1 MKLTKYLA
9 SLTSK
14 GWKIFLWCFIAFNT
28 ITSLLDAAII
38 FPQCTP
44 VQLNWDHAI
53 KGHCWS
59 NEAINATGMAQGVIA
74 AATDFIL
81 ATLPII
87 FLWNIKIKKTIK
99 FGICGLMALG
109 YASGAFAIARTVLVP
124 SLTIT
129 KDPTWD
135 LVDLFLWAVL
145 EATFGVIAAAAP
157 SVRPLFGHNSGSTYV
172 AGSRDFR
179 QKGNSSHRTWYSG
192 ADAELGDLQGLK
204 DSATGLGAND
214 QISEEGHSNADTSQD
229 KLWAGY
235 LGRIVKTTDVDV
247 SVDQPD
253 GETIPSGTE
262 TTVVHGDAKLPTRA
276 SADIAASIEGVAL

>member
-1 MKLTKYLA
+1 
-9 SLTSK
+9 
-14 GWKIFLWCFIAFNT
+14 
-28 ITSLLDAAII
+28 
-38 FPQCTP
+38 
-44 VQLNWDHAI
+44 
-53 KGHCWS
+53 
-59 NEAINATGMAQGVIA
+59 MAQGVIA

-157 SVRPLFGHNSGSTYV
+157 SVRPLFGHNSGSTTYI

-179 QKGNSSHRTWYSG
+179 QKANSSHRTWYSG
-192 ADAELGDLQGLK
+192 GDAELGDLQGLK

-214 QISEEGHSNADTSQD
+214 QISEEGNSNADTSQD

-247 SVDQPD
+247 SVGQPD
-253 GETIPSGTE
+253 GEIVPSGTE
-262 TTVVHGDAKLPTRA
+262 TTVVHGDAQLPVRN
-276 SADIAASIEGVAL
+276 SADIAGSVKGVAL